1 MTIKDIADRILRQRP
16 GAMTKDEL
24 IDHLHNLDMRIKT
37 EVVDTHEGWQ
47 SVFVPE
53 YSAEDEETELLV
65 SAPYDAMYGYYLES
79 RIDYA
84 QQEYGKFNNSNAMFQ
99 AEYTAFRNYYNQ
111 CHAPLGTRMRY
122 F

>member
-1 MTIKDIADRILRQRP
+1 MTIRNVVDKIMRQRP
-16 GAMTKDEL
+16 GAMTKDDLIEL
-24 IDHLHNLDMRIKT
+24 LHTLDLRIKK
-37 EVVDTHEGWQ
+37 EIVDTHEGWQ
-47 SVFVPE
+47 SVIVPE

-65 SAPYDAMYGYYLES
+65 PAPYDSMYAFYLES

-99 AEYTAFRNYYNQ
+99 AEYSAYRNYYNQ
-111 CHAPLGTRMRY
+111 CHKCLGAKMRY